1 MIYALQGVTDVL
13 HLLPSS
19 LHPLA
24 RMLGVFLCLLLSNP
38 SWANPLFGADEEET
52 TEAPRE
58 RQHLDEYQQLL
69 QALRQELR
77 GTDLLELP
85 LPSESDT
92 PMHFLT
98 LYIEALSASPKGQII
113 LLPADGYHP
122 DWPRGIAPLRRQLPE
137 YGWHSYSLSLP
148 LYQASSLP
156 ERTLPPGPLLMR
168 LDQLVTETSTE
179 AEQANNDPFA
189 PAEEESSAPIPE
201 RPDPTAQLAQ
211 QREQVEA
218 RLRAV
223 LSESGTRGRTVL
235 VLQGQSVFWL
245 QPWLE
250 SGGLPSNAALI
261 LLQVEVPAG
270 AEAASLRQTLAG
282 LTRTPLLD
290 LYDPRHAEQQAWAT
304 ERQAIYR
311 RLGYERASQLP
322 IHFEFGRRAETTDH
336 WIVQRVEGWLRSL

>member
-1 MIYALQGVTDVL
+1 MPY
-13 HLLPSS
+13 LLPSFFRS
-19 LHPLA
+19 FAKLA
-24 RMLGVFLCLLLSNP
+24 VLLCLVLSYP
-38 SWANPLFGADEEET
+38 TGANAFFDADEDET
-52 TEAPRE
+52 AEAPRE
-58 RQHLDEYQQLL
+58 RQHLDEYQQIL

-77 GTDLLELP
+77 GTELLELP
-85 LPSESDT
+85 LPSESD
-92 PMHFLT
+92 PPARFLT
-98 LYIEALSASPKGQII
+98 LHIEALSARAKGQVI

-137 YGWHSYSLSLP
+137 YGWHSYALSLP

-156 ERTLPPGPLLMR
+156 TRTLPPGPLLMR
-168 LDQLVTETSTE
+168 LDQLVTETTTE

-189 PAEEESSAPIPE
+189 ADDEENSAPALE
-201 RPDPTAQLAQ
+201 RPDPTVQLAQ
-211 QREQVEA
+211 HREQVEA
-218 RLRAV
+218 RLQAV
-223 LSESGTRGRTVL
+223 LNASGTDGRTVL

-250 SGGLPSNAALI
+250 AGGLPRNAALI

-270 AEAASLRQTLAG
+270 ANIASLRQTLSG

-290 LYDPRHAEQQAWAT
+290 LYDPRHAEQQAWAA

-311 RLGYERASQLP
+311 RLGYARATQMP

-336 WIVQRVEGWLRSL
+336 WIAQRVEGWLRSL